1 MDQFLVFLIFK
12 LFVGRQCVITIEVRV
27 PNLINDI
34 FADEID
40 GGRELVF
47 DLIEI
52 AVNRFLELPTF
63 WLDVAVHRILFDKA
77 DDFLLG

>member
-1 MDQFLVFLIFK
+1 M
-12 LFVGRQCVITIEVRV
+12 
-27 PNLINDI
+27 INDI